1 MNLPILEVFDGIRA
15 IVGSTAVTKSTNVP
29 RRQRRPALRRVPP
42 PCRLAL
48 RWKSGWPDS
57 RQCKDDDLDKRKSNE
72 EIYR

>member
-48 RWKSGWPDS
+48 R
-57 RQCKDDDLDKRKSNE
+57 
-72 EIYR
+72 